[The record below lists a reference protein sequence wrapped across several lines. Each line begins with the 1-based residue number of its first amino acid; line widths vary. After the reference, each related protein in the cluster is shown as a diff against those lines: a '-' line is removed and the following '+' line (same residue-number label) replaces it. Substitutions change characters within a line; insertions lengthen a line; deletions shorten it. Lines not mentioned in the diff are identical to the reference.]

1 MNKQKHID
9 PKELNPVRGLSCNRE
24 YKDETN
30 LKSMSGWSSNGWK
43 KSSNLKKKSTQIWKK
58 CSDVK
63 KKKNSDLDML
73 VVLLLHLL
81 LVRRFELLVWWF
93 LVATPVA
100 EDALRVVV
108 CDVTLTS
115 GRWIASRWQ
124 RRWRTVVGAC
134 GEGVASGAMGWW
146 WSSDIFFL
154 KYKD

>member
-63 KKKNSDLDML
+63 KKKKLRSWRVGGVAASSASSETIQVASLMVLGCNSGGWGCIARGGVWCHVNLGEVDCFTMTAAVEDGCGCMW
-73 VVLLLHLL
+73 
-81 LVRRFELLVWWF
+81 RRCSK
-93 LVATPVA
+93 
-100 EDALRVVV
+100 RCHGVVV
-108 CDVTLTS
+108 
-115 GRWIASRWQ
+115 
-124 RRWRTVVGAC
+124 VVRY
-134 GEGVASGAMGWW
+134 
-146 WSSDIFFL
+146 IFF
-154 KYKD
+154 KI